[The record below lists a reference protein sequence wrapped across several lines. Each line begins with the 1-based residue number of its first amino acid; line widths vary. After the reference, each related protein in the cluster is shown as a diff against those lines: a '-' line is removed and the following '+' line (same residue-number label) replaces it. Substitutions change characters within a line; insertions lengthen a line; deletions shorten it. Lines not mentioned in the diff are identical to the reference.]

1 MIADMLNNLAIGFA
15 GASTLANL
23 GYALVG
29 CLLGTLVG
37 VLPGIGVV
45 PTVAM
50 LLPLSFGMEPLS
62 GLIMLAGIYYGAQ
75 YGGST
80 AAILVRMPGEAGSI
94 VTALDGYEMARKGR
108 AGSALAIAALASF
121 FAGTVATLLIAAFG
135 PSLASLAMK
144 FHSADYFSLMVLGL
158 SMTVVLAQGSILKA
172 IAVMLIGFIFGL
184 VGLDINSG
192 VQRFTFGIPDLWE
205 GVSFLAIS
213 IGLFGLVEVVR
224 NLEFPEPR
232 GDRPKMK
239 IRDLYPN
246 REEFRESAPAV
257 VRGTILGSLLGVLPG
272 GGAVLASFVS
282 YSLEKKLSKRPET
295 FGKGAPAGVAS
306 PEAANNAGAQ
316 TSFVPLL
323 TLGLPSNPI
332 MALLM
337 GAMMIHGIAPGTA
350 IVSERPDLFWGLI
363 ASMWIGNLMLVVL
376 NLPLVGLWVRLLT
389 ISYDLLFPAIMMFC
403 LIGVYSEGG
412 SAFQIL
418 LLAGFTLLGYL
429 LMRCGCEPAPMI
441 IGFILGPMMEE
452 NLRRALTV
460 SGGDYS
466 VFIERP
472 ISATLLAASVLL
484 LLLMAL
490 PGLRKSRAEAFQE

>member
-1 MIADMLNNLAIGFA
+1 MDLLLNNLAVGFS
-15 GASTLANL
+15 GAATLENV
-23 GYALVG
+23 GYAFIG

-50 LLPLSFGMEPLS
+50 LLPLTFGIDPLS

-94 VTALDGYEMARKGR
+94 VTTLDGYEMARKNRGG
-108 AGSALAIAALASF
+108 AALAIAALASF

-135 PSLASLAMK
+135 SSLADVAMH

-158 SMTVVLAQGSILKA
+158 TMSIVLAQGSILKA
-172 IAVMLIGFIFGL
+172 ITVMLIGFLFGL
-184 VGLDINSG
+184 IGLDLNSG
-192 VQRFTFGIPDLWE
+192 VQRFTFDMPDLYE

-224 NLEFPEPR
+224 NLEFPEVCGEKPTM
-232 GDRPKMK
+232 G
-239 IRDLYPN
+239 IRDLYPTK
-246 REEFRESAPAV
+246 EELRDAAPAT
-257 VRGTILGSLLGVLPG
+257 VRGTVLGSMLGILPG
-272 GGAVLASFVS
+272 GGAVLASFAS
-282 YSLEKKLSKRPET
+282 YTLEKKLSKKPET
-295 FGKGAPAGVAS
+295 FGHGAPAGVAA

-316 TSFVPLL
+316 TSFIPLL

-337 GAMMIHGIAPGTA
+337 GAMMIHGVAPGSA
-350 IVSERPDLFWGLI
+350 IISERPELFWGLI

-376 NLPLVGLWVRLLT
+376 NLPLVGLWVKLLT
-389 ISYDLLFPAIMMFC
+389 ISYRMLFPAIMMFC

-412 SAFQIL
+412 SAFQVL
-418 LLAGFTLLGYL
+418 LLGGFTLFGYL
-429 LMRCGCEPAPMI
+429 LMRCGCEPAPLI
-441 IGFILGPMMEE
+441 LGFILGPMMEE
-452 NLRRALTV
+452 NLRRALNV

-466 VFIERP
+466 IFIDRP
-472 ISATLLAASVLL
+472 ISASLLGAAVVLL
-484 LLLMAL
+484 VVMSL
-490 PGLRKSRAEAFQE
+490 PGLRKKRAKVFED

>member
-1 MIADMLNNLAIGFA
+1 MMDLFNNLAIGFA
-15 GASTLANL
+15 GAATFQNL

-50 LLPLSFGMEPLS
+50 LLPLTFGIDPLS

-94 VTALDGYEMARKGR
+94 ITALDGYEMAKKNRGG
-108 AGSALAIAALASF
+108 AALAIAALASF
-121 FAGTVATLLIAAFG
+121 FAGTVATVLIAAFG
-135 PSLASLAMK
+135 PSLAGVAMH

-158 SMTVVLAQGSILKA
+158 TMSIVLAQGSIFKA
-172 IAVMLIGFIFGL
+172 LTVMLIGILFGL
-184 VGLDINSG
+184 VGLDLNSG
-192 VQRFTFGIPDLWE
+192 VQRFTFDVPDLWE

-232 GDRPKMK
+232 GEKPKMQL
-239 IRDLYPN
+239 RDLYPN
-246 REEFRESAPAV
+246 KEEFREAAPAAA
-257 VRGTILGSLLGVLPG
+257 RGTIIGSILGILPG
-272 GGAVLASFVS
+272 GGAVLASFAS
-282 YSLEKKLSKRPET
+282 YTLEKKLSRKPET
-295 FGKGAPAGVAS
+295 FGQGAPAGVAA

-316 TSFVPLL
+316 TSFIPLL

-350 IVSERPDLFWGLI
+350 VISERPDLFWGLI
-363 ASMWIGNLMLVVL
+363 ASMWIGNLLLVIL
-376 NLPLVGLWVRLLT
+376 NLPLVGLWVKLLT
-389 ISYDLLFPAIMMFC
+389 ISYRMLFPSIVMFC

-412 SAFQIL
+412 SAFQIA

-441 IGFILGPMMEE
+441 LGFILGPMMEE

-466 VFIERP
+466 IFSTRP
-472 ISATLLAASVLL
+472 ISATLLGAAVVLL
-484 LLLMAL
+484 LIVAV
-490 PGLRKSRAEAFQE
+490 PGLRKSRAKAFEE

>member
-1 MIADMLNNLAIGFA
+1 MDLLIGNLALGFS
-15 GASTLANL
+15 GAATFENLA
-23 GYALVG
+23 YAFIG

-50 LLPLSFGMEPLS
+50 LLPLTFGIDPLS

-108 AGSALAIAALASF
+108 GGSALAIAALASF

-135 PSLASLAMK
+135 SSLASVAMQ

-158 SMTVVLAQGSILKA
+158 TMSIVLAQGSIFKA
-172 IAVMLIGFIFGL
+172 IAVMLIGFLFGL
-184 VGLDINSG
+184 IGLDLNSG
-192 VQRFTFGIPDLWE
+192 AQRFTFGVPDLYE

-213 IGLFGLVEVVR
+213 IGLFGLVEVIR
-224 NLEFPEPR
+224 NLEFPEAR
-232 GDRPKMK
+232 GENPSMRV
-239 IRDLYPN
+239 RDLYPN
-246 REEFRESAPAV
+246 KEEFRDAAPAAA
-257 VRGTILGSLLGVLPG
+257 RGTIIGSILGILPG
-272 GGAVLASFVS
+272 GGAVLASFAS
-282 YSLEKKLSKRPET
+282 YSLEKKISKKPET
-295 FGKGAPAGVAS
+295 FGNGAPAGVAA

-316 TSFVPLL
+316 TSFIPLL

-350 IVSERPDLFWGLI
+350 VISERPDLFWGLI
-363 ASMWIGNLMLVVL
+363 ASMWIGNLLLVIL

-389 ISYDLLFPAIMMFC
+389 ISYRLLFPAIIMFC

-412 SAFQIL
+412 SAFQIFL
-418 LLAGFTLLGYL
+418 LVGFTLLGYL

-441 IGFILGPMMEE
+441 LGFILGPMMEE

-460 SGGDYS
+460 SGGDYG
-466 VFIERP
+466 VFIDRP
-472 ISATLLAASVLL
+472 ISATLLGAAAVLL
-484 LLLMAL
+484 LVMAL
-490 PGLRKSRAEAFQE
+490 PGLRKSRAKAFEE

>member
-1 MIADMLNNLAIGFA
+1 MIDLFNNLAIGFA
-15 GASTLANL
+15 GAATLQNL
-23 GYALVG
+23 AYAMAG

-50 LLPLSFGMEPLS
+50 LLPLTFGIDPLS

-94 VTALDGYEMARKGR
+94 VTALDGYEMARKNRGG
-108 AGSALAIAALASF
+108 AALAIAALASF
-121 FAGTVATLLIAAFG
+121 FAGTVATVLIAAFG
-135 PSLASLAMK
+135 PSLAGIAMH

-158 SMTVVLAQGSILKA
+158 TMSIVLAQGSIFKA
-172 IAVMLIGFIFGL
+172 IAVMLIGILFGL
-184 VGLDINSG
+184 VGLDLNSG
-192 VQRFTFGIPDLWE
+192 VQRFTFGVPDLWE

-224 NLEFPEPR
+224 NLEFPEVR
-232 GDRPKMK
+232 GEKPKMQM
-239 IRDLYPN
+239 RDLYPN
-246 REEFRESAPAV
+246 KQEFKEAAPAA
-257 VRGTILGSLLGVLPG
+257 VRGTLIGSVLGVLPG
-272 GGAVLASFVS
+272 GGAVLASFAS
-282 YSLEKKLSKRPET
+282 YTLEKKLSKKPET
-295 FGKGAPAGVAS
+295 FGQGAPAGVAA

-316 TSFVPLL
+316 TSFIPLL

-337 GAMMIHGIAPGTA
+337 GAMMIHGIAPGAAVVT
-350 IVSERPDLFWGLI
+350 EHPDLFWGLI
-363 ASMWIGNLMLVVL
+363 ASMWIGNLMLVIL
-376 NLPLVGLWVRLLT
+376 NLPLVGLWVKLLT
-389 ISYDLLFPAIMMFC
+389 ISYRMLFPSIVMFC

-412 SAFQIL
+412 SAFQIAL
-418 LLAGFTLLGYL
+418 LGGFTLLGYL

-441 IGFILGPMMEE
+441 LGFILGPMMEE

-460 SGGDYS
+460 SDGDFGIF
-466 VFIERP
+466 VTRP
-472 ISATLLAASVLL
+472 ISASLLVAAVLL
-484 LLLMAL
+484 LLVVAV
-490 PGLRKSRAEAFQE
+490 PWLRKSRAKAFEE

>member
-1 MIADMLNNLAIGFA
+1 MMDLFNNLAIGFA
-15 GASTLANL
+15 GAATLSNL
-23 GYALVG
+23 GYALIG

-50 LLPLSFGMEPLS
+50 LLPLSFGIDPLS

-108 AGSALAIAALASF
+108 GGSALSIAALASF
-121 FAGTVATLLIAAFG
+121 FAGTVATVLIAAFG
-135 PSLASLAMK
+135 LSLASVAMN

-158 SMTVVLAQGSILKA
+158 TMSIILAQGSILKA
-172 IAVMLIGFIFGL
+172 ISVMLIGFLFGL
-184 VGLDINSG
+184 VGLDLNSG
-192 VQRFTFGIPDLWE
+192 VQRFTFNVPDLWE

-232 GDRPKMK
+232 GEEPKMRV
-239 IRDLYPN
+239 RDLYPN
-246 REEFRESAPAV
+246 KEEFKDAAPAAA
-257 VRGTILGSLLGVLPG
+257 RGTLIGSILGILPG
-272 GGAVLASFVS
+272 GGAVLASFAS
-282 YSLEKKLSKRPET
+282 YTLEKKLSRKPET
-295 FGKGAPAGVAS
+295 FGHGAPAGVAA

-316 TSFVPLL
+316 TSFIPLL

-350 IVSERPDLFWGLI
+350 VISERPDLFWGLI

-376 NLPLVGLWVRLLT
+376 NLPLVGLWVKLLT
-389 ISYDLLFPAIMMFC
+389 ISYRMLFPAIMMFC

-412 SAFQIL
+412 SAFQIM
-418 LLAGFTLLGYL
+418 LLAGFTVLGYL
-429 LMRCGCEPAPMI
+429 LMRAGCEPAPMI
-441 IGFILGPMMEE
+441 LGFILGPMMEE

-460 SGGDYS
+460 SGGDYT
-466 VFIERP
+466 VFTSRP
-472 ISATLLAASVLL
+472 ISASLLAAAVVLL
-484 LLLMAL
+484 LVVAV
-490 PGLRKSRAEAFQE
+490 PGLRKSRQKAFEE

>member
-1 MIADMLNNLAIGFA
+1 MDLLISNLALGFS
-15 GASTLANL
+15 GAATLENL
-23 GYALVG
+23 AYAFIG

-50 LLPLSFGMEPLS
+50 LLPLTFGIDPLS

-108 AGSALAIAALASF
+108 GGSALAIAALASF
-121 FAGTVATLLIAAFG
+121 FAGTIATLLIAAFG
-135 PSLASLAMK
+135 SSLASVAMQ

-158 SMTVVLAQGSILKA
+158 TMSIVLAQGSIFKA
-172 IAVMLIGFIFGL
+172 IAVMLIGFLFGL
-184 VGLDINSG
+184 IGLDLNSG
-192 VQRFTFGIPDLWE
+192 AQRFTFDVPDLYE

-213 IGLFGLVEVVR
+213 IGLFGLVEVIR
-224 NLEFPEPR
+224 NLEFPEAR
-232 GDRPKMK
+232 GENPNMRV
-239 IRDLYPN
+239 RDLYPN
-246 REEFRESAPAV
+246 KEEFRDAAPAAA
-257 VRGTILGSLLGVLPG
+257 RGTIIGSVLGILPG
-272 GGAVLASFVS
+272 GGAVLASFAS
-282 YSLEKKLSKRPET
+282 YSLEKKLSKKPET
-295 FGKGAPAGVAS
+295 FGNGAPAGVAA

-316 TSFVPLL
+316 TSFIPLL

-350 IVSERPDLFWGLI
+350 VISERPDLFWGLI
-363 ASMWIGNLMLVVL
+363 ASMWIGNLLLVVL

-389 ISYDLLFPAIMMFC
+389 ISYRLLFPAIIMFC

-412 SAFQIL
+412 SAFQIF

-441 IGFILGPMMEE
+441 LGFILGPMMEE

-460 SGGDYS
+460 SGGDYG
-466 VFIERP
+466 VFIDRP
-472 ISATLLAASVLL
+472 ISATLLGVAALL
-484 LLLMAL
+484 LLVMAL
-490 PGLRKSRAEAFQE
+490 PGLRKSRAKAFEE